1 MLLLRTSPVKLQK
14 TFLQHVGLD
23 WLCGLCT
30 GICPRSSSKKAAVDR
45 VTTFAFHFFFF
56 RTIASLLFS
65 CVVVSWWQ
73 RPKIKRL
80 TVSGKLAEQ
89 IELLKMYMESEEDDQ
104 EHPVEQIS
112 IANKNVLDIKYLRD
126 ICTRHRIPAT
136 TSLVQQHGMAEAEPL
151 GSNIPAHVFYCY
163 YRHLFK

>member
-23 WLCGLCT
+23 WICGLCT
-30 GICPRSSSKKAAVDR
+30 CPRRSSSKKAAVDR

-65 CVVVSWWQ
+65 CVVVSWRQ

-112 IANKNVLDIKYLRD
+112 IANKNVLDIKYLWD

-136 TSLVQQHGMAEAEPL
+136 TPLVQ
-151 GSNIPAHVFYCY
+151 
-163 YRHLFK
+163 